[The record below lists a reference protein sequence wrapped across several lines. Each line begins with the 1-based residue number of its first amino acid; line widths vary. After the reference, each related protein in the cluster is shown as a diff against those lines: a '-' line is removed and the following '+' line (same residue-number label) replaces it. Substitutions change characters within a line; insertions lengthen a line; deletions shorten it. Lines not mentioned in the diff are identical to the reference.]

1 MLASTLIMSPIIA
14 WVSIRFVEKKLDG
27 VGMGTESELGD
38 EDRFEI
44 HLNDSE
50 SRAMKMAA
58 LSLAALV
65 AILFIMGMKGLPF
78 APPDGKSFAYSPMLK
93 CIPAVILFVFAVP
106 GYVSVS
112 YTHLYLPGQ
121 RDRR

>member
-1 MLASTLIMSPIIA
+1 
-14 WVSIRFVEKKLDG
+14 
-27 VGMGTESELGD
+27 MGTESELGD

-65 AILFIMGMKGLPF
+65 AILL
-78 APPDGKSFAYSPMLK
+78 SWE
-93 CIPAVILFVFAVP
+93 
-106 GYVSVS
+106 
-112 YTHLYLPGQ
+112 
-121 RDRR
+121 